1 MKRTSFACFGAQGNK
16 DSLVYQEIPGRDGG
30 EEFFLFFSPGE
41 PAQEPLLRTLFR
53 EAVSASRLGAPEHY
67 FARFIAQF
75 RAQTEGAGGDGDV
88 IGGALIMIQIRR
100 GDDVYLL
107 SNRDAELVHWDGGAG
122 WRHPAG
128 SLRGFSEVPL
138 GDGSD
143 QRDLFHR
150 AAEDLF
156 MLNRF
161 TIGDGE
167 HTLILAPSADFV
179 ARHAESLRNRVFFP
193 AFEFPREMGIELAV
207 TRSFPALRWKGDVRE
222 EAAPDDRN
230 VARPKRIRMPVVAV
244 GLAAALVLVIFLGPF
259 LKHYRSSVSRQSSA
273 LLVVSDAVKPDSVAP
288 GAAPRHTA
296 AVAEAAAEANRPAQL
311 AFSEAWRAE
320 LKAAVTSSPRSYDGK
335 IYVGCRDGSLYAYTS
350 EGKLLWSYRSGAG
363 IGASPCVAGGRVI
376 CANYRGDLFCLD
388 ANTGVAMWSFAARS
402 KIVSS
407 PQARENLVV
416 AGTVDGR
423 LIGVR
428 SDTGRRLWERKIGA
442 SIWGSPVMGPDYVI
456 AATTDGFLVRL
467 DSRGKIVWR
476 VISGGGISSSLLCIE
491 EKNLVVFG
499 GGGRYVNG
507 HSLTGGKRIWRFSAG
522 SAVDG
527 APSRG
532 GDAIFVGTNNGN
544 LYALTFDGA
553 QLWRCQVGGAIH
565 SRPLVAG
572 TMVLVTTYA
581 SRLVAVEAASG
592 KIAGEFRAAS
602 PAYSS
607 PESDG
612 KRVYFGSNS
621 GVLHAVWLKIPIAS

>member
-1 MKRTSFACFGAQGNK
+1 MKRTSFVCFGAQGNK

-30 EEFFLFFSPGE
+30 EEFFLFFSSGE

-67 FARFIAQF
+67 FAGFVAQF
-75 RAQTEGAGGDGDV
+75 KAQTAGAAGDGDV

-100 GDDVYLL
+100 GDDVFLL

-122 WRHPAG
+122 WRHPAD

-138 GDGSD
+138 GDGGD
-143 QRDLFHR
+143 ERDLFHR
-150 AAEDLF
+150 AAEDIF
-156 MLNRF
+156 VLNHF
-161 TIGDGE
+161 AVGDGE

-179 ARHAESLRNRVFFP
+179 ARHAESLRNSVFFP

-207 TRSFPALRWKGDVRE
+207 SRSFPALRWKSQVRE
-222 EAAPDDRN
+222 EAAPDDRI
-230 VARPKRIRMPVVAV
+230 VARPKRFRMSVVAA
-244 GLAAALVLVIFLGPF
+244 GLAAALALVIFLGPF
-259 LKHYRSSVSRQSSA
+259 LKHYRSSASRQASP
-273 LLVVSDAVKPDSVAP
+273 LLGASDSVKPDSTDS

-296 AVAEAAAEANRPAQL
+296 AVAEGPVELNRPAEP
-311 AFSEAWRAE
+311 AFTEAWRTK
-320 LKAAVTSSPRSYDGK
+320 LKAGVTSSPRLYDGK
-335 IYVGCRDGSLYAYTS
+335 IYVGCKDGSLYAYTS
-350 EGKLLWSYRSGAG
+350 EGRLVWTYRSGAG
-363 IGASPCVAGGRVI
+363 IGASPCFAAGRVI

-388 ANTGVAMWSFAARS
+388 ANTGAAIWSFAARS

-423 LIGVR
+423 LVAVR
-428 SDTGRRLWERKIGA
+428 SDNGRRLWERKIGA
-442 SIWGSPVMGPDYVI
+442 SIWASPVVAQDCVI

-467 DSRGKIVWR
+467 DLRGKIAWR
-476 VISGGGISSSLLCIE
+476 VNAGGGVFSSLLCIE

-499 GGGRYVNG
+499 GRYVNG
-507 HSLTGGKRIWRFSAG
+507 YSLTGGKRIWRFSTG
-522 SAVDG
+522 SRVDG

-553 QLWRCQVGGAIH
+553 QIWRCQVGGAVH

-572 TMVLVTTYA
+572 AVVLVTTYA
-581 SRLVAVEAASG
+581 SRLVAVDAASG

-607 PESDG
+607 PEGDG
-612 KRVYFGSNS
+612 KRVYFGTNS
-621 GVLHAVWLKIPIAS
+621 GVLHAVWLKVPVAS

>member
-1 MKRTSFACFGAQGNK
+1 MKRTSFVCFGAQGNK

-67 FARFIAQF
+67 FTRFIAQF
-75 RAQTEGAGGDGDV
+75 RAQTEGAAGDGDV

-100 GDDVYLL
+100 GDDVYIL
-107 SNRDAELVHWDGGAG
+107 SNRDAELVHWDGGTG
-122 WRHPAG
+122 WRHPAD

-138 GDGSD
+138 GDGGD

-150 AAEDLF
+150 SAEDIF

-161 TIGDGE
+161 AIGDGE

-179 ARHAESLRNRVFFP
+179 ARHAESLRNSVFFP

-207 TRSFPALRWKGDVRE
+207 TRSFPALRWKSEVRE
-222 EAAPDDRN
+222 EAAPDNRT
-230 VARPKRIRMPVVAV
+230 VARPKRFRTSVVAV
-244 GLAAALVLVIFLGPF
+244 GLAATLVLVIFLGPF
-259 LKHYRSSVSRQSSA
+259 LKHYRSPVSRQPSA
-273 LLVVSDAVKPDSVAP
+273 LLGASDAAKPDSTAS
-288 GAAPRHTA
+288 GAAPRNTA
-296 AVAEAAAEANRPAQL
+296 AVGEARAEMNRPAQL
-311 AFSEAWRAE
+311 AFSESWRAK

-350 EGKLLWSYRSGAG
+350 EGKPLWSYRSGSG
-363 IGASPCVAGGRVI
+363 IGASPCFAGGRVI

-388 ANTGVAMWSFAARS
+388 ANTGAAIWSFAAGS

-423 LIGVR
+423 LVAVR
-428 SDTGRRLWERKIGA
+428 SDNGRRLWERKIGV
-442 SIWGSPVMGPDYVI
+442 SIWASPVVAQDYVI

-467 DSRGKIVWR
+467 DPRGKIVWR
-476 VISGGGISSSLLCIE
+476 VNAGGGIFSSPLCIE
-491 EKNLVVFG
+491 EQNLVVFG
-499 GGGRYVNG
+499 GGRYVNG
-507 HSLTGGKRIWRFSAG
+507 YSLTGGKRIWRFSAG
-522 SAVDG
+522 SPVDG

-544 LYALTFDGA
+544 LYALGLDGA
-553 QLWRCQVGGAIH
+553 QLWRCRVGGAVH

-572 TMVLVTTYA
+572 TVVLVTTYA
-581 SRLVAVEAASG
+581 SRLIAVDAASG

-607 PESDG
+607 PEGDG
-612 KRVYFGSNS
+612 KRVYFGTNS
-621 GVLHAVWLKIPIAS
+621 GVLHAVWFKISVAS